1 MAEGKLIVV
10 SNRLPL
16 SVRRGPE
23 GWIAEPSSGGL
34 ATALNPILKERG
46 GLWIGWPG
54 HAPREADVDRQTLL
68 DAARKTHGFVT
79 VDLPAD
85 LARRFYEGYANQT
98 LWPLF
103 HNFTTN
109 FEADPEGWTA
119 YVTANRR
126 FRDAVLE
133 HLEPGDTVWIHDYH
147 LMLLPRLIRDV
158 APEAHVG
165 FFLHVPF
172 PASETFRIVPRRDEI
187 LRGLL
192 GADLVAF
199 QTHLDLQ
206 HFRSSLLRLLGL
218 PSTLDRVTA
227 QGSSTRLE
235 ALPIGIA
242 PDEYAGY
249 IESDPDTQR
258 AFEQLRRRFHGRR
271 ILLGVDRLDYTKGI
285 PQRLRAYRRLLER
298 APHLRGQITLVQVA
312 VPSRER
318 IPEYDRLRQVVNSLV
333 GELNGE
339 FGTPDWTPVVYMRRG
354 ISRSELVALYAA
366 AEVGWVTPLRDG
378 MNLVAKEYVACQ
390 RRGEGVLL
398 LSEFAGA
405 AAEMGEAFLVNPY
418 DEERVAGVL
427 ERILELPTE
436 ERRERM
442 GMLYRR
448 VLRNTVFRWS
458 ERFLTALGEA
468 ARTRSTER
476 PERPDALP
484 VARALEAFR
493 LSHSRLILLDYDGTL
508 VPFAPRPR
516 DAVPPPRVV
525 ELLRRLAGAP
535 GLTAAVVSGRART
548 DLETWFGHLPDLWLV
563 GEHGAYVRS
572 PIAREWEMARPHPGH
587 EWKRRVLPVLE
598 HFMDRT
604 PGSFIE
610 EKELGLVWHHRLAD
624 PEFGEW
630 VANELVATLDEMLAD
645 TELHAIRG
653 NKTVEVRFAW
663 ANKGAVVDRLQ
674 TLRPDAD
681 FRLAIGDDRTDE
693 DLFQRLRGEAW
704 TVRVGEGPSSARYSV
719 DTPAEVVAFLEA
731 TVDAA
736 DSSRAVPAPASADA
750 GRVPAAAPARGA

>member
-16 SVRRGPE
+16 SLRQGPE
-23 GWIAEPSSGGL
+23 GWVAEPSAGGL
-34 ATALNPILKERG
+34 ASAVNPILKARG
-46 GLWIGWPG
+46 GTWIGWPG
-54 HAPREADVDRQTLL
+54 HAPREPDAGRTQLL
-68 DAARKTHGFVT
+68 DQWRDEHGYVS

-103 HNFTTN
+103 HNFATN
-109 FEADPEGWTA
+109 FEADPEGWAA
-119 YVTANRR
+119 YVAANRR

-133 HLEPGDTVWIHDYH
+133 HLAPGDTVWVHDYH

-158 APEAHVG
+158 APEARVG
-165 FFLHVPF
+165 FFLHIPF
-172 PASETFRIVPRRDEI
+172 PASETFRILPHRDEV

-218 PSTLDRVTA
+218 PSGVDRVTA
-227 QGSSTRLE
+227 QGGSTRLE

-242 PDEYAGY
+242 PEEFAGY
-249 IESDPDTQR
+249 IESDRKTQK
-258 AFEQLRRRFHGRR
+258 AFEQLRARFQGRR
-271 ILLGVDRLDYTKGI
+271 ILLGVDRMDYTKGI
-285 PQRLRAYRRLLER
+285 PQRLRAYRKLLQR
-298 APHLRGQITLVQVA
+298 APHLRGKIVLVQVA

-318 IPEYDRLRQVVNSLV
+318 IPEYDRLRHAVNGLV
-333 GELNGE
+333 GEVNGE
-339 FGTPDWTPVVYMRRG
+339 FGTPDWTPVVYIRRA
-354 ISRSELVALYAA
+354 IPRSELVALYAA

-390 RRGEGVLL
+390 RRGDGVLV

-418 DEERVAGVL
+418 DEERVAAML
-427 ERILELPTE
+427 ERVLNLPME

-458 ERFLTALGEA
+458 ERFLDLLDVAAAGRTA
-468 ARTRSTER
+468 ER

-484 VARALEAFR
+484 VAAALEAFR
-493 LSHSRLILLDYDGTL
+493 ASRSRLILLDYDGTL
-508 VPFAPRPR
+508 VPFAPRPV

-525 ELLRRLAGAP
+525 DLMRALASAP
-535 GLTAAVVSGRART
+535 GVTAALVSGRSRE
-548 DLETWFGHLPDLWLV
+548 DLESWFGAVPDLWLV

-572 PIAREWEMARPHPGH
+572 PRTREWEMARPHPGL
-587 EWKRRVLPVLE
+587 EWKARIIPVLE
-598 HFMDRT
+598 HFIDRT
-604 PGSFIE
+604 PGSFLE
-610 EKELGLVWHHRLAD
+610 EKDLALVWHHRMAD

-630 VANELVATLDEMLAD
+630 LAHELVSTLDEMLAD
-645 TELHAIRG
+645 TELQAIRG

-674 TLRPDAD
+674 SLRPDAD

-693 DLFQRLRGEAW
+693 DLFQRLRGQAW
-704 TVRVGEGPSSARYSV
+704 TVRVGEGTSSARYSV
-719 DTPAEVVAFLEA
+719 DAPADVIAFLEA
-731 TVDAA
+731 LV
-736 DSSRAVPAPASADA
+736 SV
-750 GRVPAAAPARGA
+750 AAPAPRADEAARVVAG